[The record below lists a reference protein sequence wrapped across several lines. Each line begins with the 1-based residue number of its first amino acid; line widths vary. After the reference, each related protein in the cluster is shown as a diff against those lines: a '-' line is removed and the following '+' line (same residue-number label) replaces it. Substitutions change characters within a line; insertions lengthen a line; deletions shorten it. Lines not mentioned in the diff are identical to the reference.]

1 MWSFGPVSW
10 DLSVNSLKKV
20 SVWKLPTNCSAR
32 DTFRIAQ
39 DVVSLVEGNV
49 VGKFLFG
56 IFCHK
61 VDIDMKCFMI
71 WKVMHWVNII
81 FNCFV
86 TKCTMMLLNYIAWWK
101 YYYYNG
107 LNRCELYSWRW
118 LFLSYVVTFPQ
129 KMQGNRN
136 AWDYLVI
143 EYLLIQLVK
152 QRWVAWII
160 GVHLLARIVTFV
172 DFISRIV

>member
-39 DVVSLVEGNV
+39 DVVSLVEGDV

-101 YYYYNG
+101 YYYNG
-107 LNRCELYSWRW
+107 LNRCEFYTWRW

-129 KMQGNRN
+129 KVQGSRMRS
-136 AWDYLVI
+136 I
-143 EYLLIQLVK
+143 MLIWNVLHSEAENGILYV
-152 QRWVAWII
+152 VA
-160 GVHLLARIVTFV
+160 LC
-172 DFISRIV
+172 

>member
-10 DLSVNSLKKV
+10 DLSVDSLQKV

-39 DVVSLVEGNV
+39 DVVSLVEGDV

-101 YYYYNG
+101 YYYNG
-107 LNRCELYSWRW
+107 LNRCELYTWRW
-118 LFLSYVVTFPQ
+118 LFLSYVVNFPQ
-129 KMQGNRN
+129 KVQGSRN
-136 AWDYLVI
+136 AWDYLVS

-160 GVHLLARIVTFV
+160 GVHLLARIVTYV